1 MNEKDNQYYYT
12 IPMSKNFLNG
22 TILKDGVVIESH
34 KRIKIKI
41 PKIVQ
46 DKDIHQIKIISKA
59 NSNYLVII

>member
-1 MNEKDNQYYYT
+1 
-12 IPMSKNFLNG
+12 MSKNFLNG
-22 TILKDGVVIESH
+22 IILKDGVVIESH

-59 NSNYLVII
+59 NGNYLEIHYIYDDHNIM